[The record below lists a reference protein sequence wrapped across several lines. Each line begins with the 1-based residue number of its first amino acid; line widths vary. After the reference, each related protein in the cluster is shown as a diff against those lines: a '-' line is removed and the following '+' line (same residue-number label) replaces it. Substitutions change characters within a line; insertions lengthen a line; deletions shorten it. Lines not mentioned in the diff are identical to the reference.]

1 VADPALPAV
10 LRAIRA
16 RGGPITFAEYMQI
29 VLADRETGYY
39 TSAGS
44 RPTREGDFLTAPE
57 LHPIFGATVG
67 RQLHEAWERLGS
79 PPRFILVE
87 YGAGSGTLA
96 FDILAGLRR
105 DGSGLA
111 DALAYLPIE
120 INPHRRAE
128 LDRRASRAGLPLA
141 GASGAPFDHAAVLAN
156 EFLDA
161 LPVHVVEMR
170 EGRLGE
176 VHVTASD
183 DGRPVEVTLDVS
195 TPLLAARLAELAQDG
210 IELREGQRA
219 VICLAMDGWATE
231 AAGWFERGLVLVVD
245 YGGPAAQL
253 LAPRRMAG
261 TLMTY
266 RGHAA
271 DGAADA
277 PYRDI
282 GDRDLTAHVETTT
295 LRRRLADAG
304 LAILGETTQARF
316 LAGAGL
322 EQLLERERGSVG
334 TLADWLLIRASVVRL
349 LDPRHL
355 GAFRVLAAGR
365 GLEGPGP
372 GPEGSG
378 SGGSRPLAGFRDGL
392 S

>member
-10 LRAIRA
+10 LRAIGA

-29 VLADRETGYY
+29 VVADQETGYY
-39 TSAGS
+39 TNAGS

-57 LHPIFGATVG
+57 LHPIFGATIG
-67 RQLHEAWERLGS
+67 RQLDEAWERLGS
-79 PPRFILVE
+79 PAPFTLVE
-87 YGAGSGTLA
+87 YGAGAGTLA
-96 FDILAGLRR
+96 LDILAGLRR

-120 INPHRRAE
+120 INPHRREE
-128 LDRRASRAGLPLA
+128 LERRAAQADLPLV
-141 GASGAPFDHAAVLAN
+141 GASAAPFDHAAVLAN

-170 EGRLGE
+170 EGRLRE
-176 VHVTASD
+176 IHVTIND
-183 DGRPVEVTLDVS
+183 DGQLGEVTLDPS

-210 IELREGQRA
+210 VELREGQRA
-219 VICLAMDGWATE
+219 ELCLAIDGWATQ
-231 AAGWFERGLVLVVD
+231 AAGWFRRGLVLVID

-253 LAPRRMAG
+253 LGPRRMAG

-282 GDRDLTAHVETTT
+282 GDRDLTAHVDTTT
-295 LRRRLADAG
+295 LRRRLAEAG

-322 EQLLERERGSVG
+322 ELLLERERSSVA
-334 TLADWLLIRASVVRL
+334 TLADWLQIRAAVVRL

-355 GAFRVLAAGR
+355 GAFRVLAVGR
-365 GLEGPGP
+365 GL
-372 GPEGSG
+372 EGSG

-392 S
+392 P

>member
-1 VADPALPAV
+1 M
-10 LRAIRA
+10 RAIRA

-29 VLADRETGYY
+29 ALTDPETGYY
-39 TSAGS
+39 THAGS
-44 RPTREGDFLTAPE
+44 RPTRDGDFLTAPE

-79 PPRFILVE
+79 PAPFTLVE
-87 YGAGSGTLA
+87 YGAGSGRLA
-96 FDILAGLRR
+96 LDILASLRR

-120 INPHRRAE
+120 VNLHRRAE
-128 LDRRASRAGLPLA
+128 LHDRAAAVDLPIAEASA
-141 GASGAPFDHAAVLAN
+141 APFDHAAVLAN

-161 LPVHVVEMR
+161 LPIHVVEVHD
-170 EGRLGE
+170 GRLRE
-176 VHVTASD
+176 VHVGAGD
-183 DGRPVEVTLDVS
+183 DGRLVEVSLDPS
-195 TPLLAARLAELAQDG
+195 TPLLAARLGELAADG
-210 IELREGQRA
+210 VELREGQRA
-219 VICLAMDGWATE
+219 EICLAVDGWATE
-231 AAGWFERGLVLVVD
+231 AAGWFRRGLVLVID
-245 YGGPAAQL
+245 YGGPAALL

-271 DGAADA
+271 DGSADA

-282 GDRDLTAHVETTT
+282 GDRDLTAHVDTTT

-322 EQLLERERGSVG
+322 EQLLERERSSVA
-334 TLADWLLIRASVVRL
+334 TLADWLQIRAAVVRL

-355 GAFRVLAAGR
+355 GAFRVLAAGC
-365 GLEGPGP
+365 GLA
-372 GPEGSG
+372 GSG
-378 SGGSRPLAGFRDGL
+378 SGGSQPLAGFHDAL